1 MEALIAPQVPQVD
14 VGPVCARPAG
24 EAAAGAKPQSSEA
37 AKLLARASSRA
48 GTTRMTGP
56 DDRPGSVLPTQG
68 SANPALTI
76 MAVAARAADQLAAG
90 AHGIS

>member
-14 VGPVCARPAG
+14 VGPVGARPAG

-56 DDRPGSVLPTQG
+56 DDRPGPDHHG
-68 SANPALTI
+68 RRGPG
-76 MAVAARAADQLAAG
+76 RDGQLAAG